1 MQFLHYCLDDLYLHQ
16 PEFLSNQ
23 CNFGDFGDFNL
34 AVNKI
39 KLLGN
44 LYLSQLIHIPKNIN
58 KYPTSFF
65 FSILAKHSS

>member
-34 AVNKI
+34 AINKI

-44 LYLSQLIHIPKNIN
+44 LYLSQ
-58 KYPTSFF
+58 KY
-65 FSILAKHSS
+65 